1 MCNSAFYCSQSNPE
15 YPPVPPSFPVS
26 QPYVSYRPPHH
37 HARKVC
43 YCNQAELQT
52 LPSQESSFSR
62 VQGSFPTQEASS
74 LLPSYTRLQEVK
86 DGEAISKELALLGST
101 LNQRMDRLEALLQEV
116 LNRQTVLLSFQDSLK
131 ESLHASELPAES
143 SK

>member
-1 MCNSAFYCSQSNPE
+1 MSSAAFYCNQSNAE
-15 YPPVPPSFPVS
+15 LPPVTRSFPAG
-26 QPYVSYRPPHH
+26 QPYVSYRSPHH

-52 LPSQESSFSR
+52 MPSQEPSFHG
-62 VQGSFPTQEASS
+62 VQSAFPTQDMSA
-74 LLPSYTRLQEVK
+74 LLPSYGRLREV
-86 DGEAISKELALLGST
+86 DDVESISKELTLLGST

-131 ESLHASELPAES
+131 ESMRASELPTES

>member
-1 MCNSAFYCSQSNPE
+1 M
-15 YPPVPPSFPVS
+15 
-26 QPYVSYRPPHH
+26 
-37 HARKVC
+37 
-43 YCNQAELQT
+43 
-52 LPSQESSFSR
+52 
-62 VQGSFPTQEASS
+62 QGSFPTQEASS

>member
-1 MCNSAFYCSQSNPE
+1 MCNSAFYCNQSNTE
-15 YPPVPPSFPVS
+15 YSPVPPSFPVN
-26 QPYVSYRPPHH
+26 QPYVSYRPPHQ

-52 LPSQESSFSR
+52 LPSQEPFSR
-62 VQGSFPTQEASS
+62 VQGSFPAQDASS
-74 LLPSYTRLQEVK
+74 LLPSYGRLHEVK
-86 DGEAISKELALLGST
+86 DMESVSKELALMGST

-116 LNRQTVLLSFQDSLK
+116 LNRQTVLLSFQESLKDSL
-131 ESLHASELPAES
+131 HTSELPAES